1 MYIGLLE
8 IIWKIQ
14 KRKAKMK
21 KKKKKNL
28 QGFFNLLSEL
38 DSEYL
43 LNKRP
48 SKVETKYI
56 FIIRWKYLLEI
67 RDYKF

>member
-21 KKKKKNL
+21 KKKKKN
-28 QGFFNLLSEL
+28 FWKEL
-38 DSEYL
+38 DL
-43 LNKRP
+43 VFP
-48 SKVETKYI
+48 I
-56 FIIRWKYLLEI
+56 EI
-67 RDYKF
+67 

>member
-21 KKKKKNL
+21 KKKTL
-28 QGFFNLLSEL
+28 SVFFNLLSEI
-38 DSEYL
+38 D
-43 LNKRP
+43 
-48 SKVETKYI
+48 
-56 FIIRWKYLLEI
+56 
-67 RDYKF
+67 